1 MPESL
6 NENKGLTPEMLKG
19 VESIFDAAS
28 SPTEEQVGYLE
39 ELNKASV
46 NQHKG
51 DNAIVS
57 GGIANIVAA
66 QNQMPPKT
74 RPIVRDHKKI
84 GRNEPC
90 PCGSGKKYKNCCFPS
105 GKYATPTARSS
116 LLKKSVL

>member
-6 NENKGLTPEMLKG
+6 NENRGLTPEMLKG

-39 ELNKASV
+39 ELNKASI

-57 GGIANIVAA
+57 GGIANIAA
-66 QNQMPPKT
+66 TQKHIPKT
-74 RPIVRDHKKI
+74 RPIVRDYKKI

-90 PCGSGKKYKNCCFPS
+90 PCGSGKKYKNCCLPS
-105 GKYATPTARSS
+105 GKYEMTHEIHIY
-116 LLKKSVL
+116 

>member
-6 NENKGLTPEMLKG
+6 NVNRGITPEMLKG

-28 SPTEEQVGYLE
+28 SPTEEQAKHLE

-57 GGIANIVAA
+57 GGIANIAAA
-66 QNQMPPKT
+66 QKYIPSKEKPQAK
-74 RPIVRDHKKI
+74 
-84 GRNEPC
+84 GRLGCN
-90 PCGSGKKYKNCCFPS
+90 Y
-105 GKYATPTARSS
+105 
-116 LLKKSVL
+116 

>member
-6 NENKGLTPEMLKG
+6 NENRGLTPEMLNG

-57 GGIANIVAA
+57 GGIANIAAA
-66 QNQMPPKT
+66 QKYIPKT

-90 PCGSGKKYKNCCFPS
+90 PCGSGKKYKNYCLPS
-105 GKYATPTARSS
+105 GKYQTTYEI
-116 LLKKSVL
+116 

>member
-6 NENKGLTPEMLKG
+6 NENRGLTPEMLKG

-57 GGIANIVAA
+57 GGIANIAAA

-90 PCGSGKKYKNCCFPS
+90 PCGSGKKYKNCCLSS
-105 GKYATPTARSS
+105 GKYETTHEI
-116 LLKKSVL
+116 